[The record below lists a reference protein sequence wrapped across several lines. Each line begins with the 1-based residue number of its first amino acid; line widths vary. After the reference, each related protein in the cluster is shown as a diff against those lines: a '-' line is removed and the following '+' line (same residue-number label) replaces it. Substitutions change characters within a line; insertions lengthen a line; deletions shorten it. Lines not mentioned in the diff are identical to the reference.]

1 MDKSSVFRK
10 AEKKAKR
17 KKRAVM
23 GLVIWALFI
32 PFFMFLDINDGNRVL
47 EWAFFPIFG
56 WGIGVVISCLRAF
69 DFFGLGEKWEKEE
82 LQKEIA
88 KRKKVLREFEEEYG
102 DLDELDL
109 EDLREIRKETK
120 DTDFV

>member
-1 MDKSSVFRK
+1 MDKSNVFHK

-23 GLVIWALFI
+23 GFVIWALFI
-32 PFFMFLDINDGNRVL
+32 PFFTFIDFTDGSRAL

-56 WGIGVVISCLRAF
+56 WGIAVIISCLRAF

-88 KRKKVLREFEEEYG
+88 KRKKVLQEFEEEYG

-120 DTDFV
+120 DNDFV